1 MFSNVKLQWKC
12 NSEVSANRSSSSSLF
27 YLRFVLVIYGIN
39 WCIPQ
44 KCTQTVCDSQTG
56 QRFLLERSH
65 LVWRISLASSSIPD
79 RQGERISLL
88 YDAPEPNAEKSFF
101 ICILTDVASKCCWHF
116 WQSVFPPCCILP
128 YAFLFYKTFPL
139 LFFLLTCTF
148 VDIIFGVVLYH
159 LFLCLCCIRSSPLSV
174 SLRSVSV
181 SLLVF
186 FRKITRSGAVCV
198 HVFCTGCIG
207 WMLWLHW
214 AGFLCG
220 PPANFMIYSAK
231 GRGARPPVTT
241 ERELHVG
248 LMISPQ
254 KCLLWLGLHGA
265 VLGEGDL
272 ADRPESIQMLTITL
286 LLSGITRKGI
296 DRQKSTFNWYVSN
309 CCLTTNDGLCM
320 RVVVLLSRILQ
331 AFSIPASP
339 PHVL

>member
-1 MFSNVKLQWKC
+1 MLC
-12 NSEVSANRSSSSSLF
+12 
-27 YLRFVLVIYGIN
+27 
-39 WCIPQ
+39 
-44 KCTQTVCDSQTG
+44 
-56 QRFLLERSH
+56 
-65 LVWRISLASSSIPD
+65 SI
-79 RQGERISLL
+79 
-88 YDAPEPNAEKSFF
+88 
-101 ICILTDVASKCCWHF
+101 
-116 WQSVFPPCCILP
+116 
-128 YAFLFYKTFPL
+128 
-139 LFFLLTCTF
+139 TC
-148 VDIIFGVVLYH
+148 
-159 LFLCLCCIRSSPLSV
+159 FLCLCCIRSSPLSV

-186 FRKITRSGAVCV
+186 FRKITRSGAVRV

-286 LLSGITRKGI
+286 LLSGITGKGE

-320 RVVVLLSRILQ
+320 CVVVLLSHILQ
-331 AFSIPASP
+331 AFSIPAP
-339 PHVL
+339 PPCPVASGRFHRHY